1 MPSVTFTEP
10 GPIRAVL
17 FDFHS
22 TLVDQ
27 GDPVTWLELAW
38 SRAGRQ
44 GDPVDVL
51 GVDGRDRL
59 ASWVNRIWE
68 HVREVDPHNERDLSP
83 NRHREVYDTLMER
96 VDAIDDE
103 LSQALYECLLE
114 PWIPY
119 VDTVPVLTELRR
131 RGVRIALVSNV
142 GIDIRPVLEAG
153 GLTGLLD
160 EVVLSYEAGSV
171 KPAAPIFE
179 RALEALGVP
188 AENAVMVG
196 DSPHDDAGA
205 ALIGVR
211 TLLLPRTSGERHGLD
226 IVLGLVP
233 EPSGE
238 DEAVE
243 NPR

>member
-1 MPSVTFTEP
+1 VTFGEP
-10 GPIRAVL
+10 GPITGVL

-38 SRAGRQ
+38 ARAGRE
-44 GDPVDVL
+44 GTPVDTL
-51 GVDGRDRL
+51 RVDGRDRL
-59 ASWVNRIWE
+59 AAWVNRIWE
-68 HVREVDPHNERDLSP
+68 HVREVDPDNERDLSP
-83 NRHREVYDTLMER
+83 VRHREVYDVLMER
-96 VDAIDDE
+96 VDAVDDE
-103 LSQALYECLLE
+103 LAQALYECLLE

-131 RGVRIALVSNV
+131 RGVRIALVSNI
-142 GIDIRPVLEAG
+142 GIDIRPLLDSA

-160 EVVLSYEAGSV
+160 AVVLSYEAGAV

-188 AENAVMVG
+188 AENALMVG

-205 ALIGVR
+205 ALIGIR

-233 EPSGE
+233 DPSVDEEP
-238 DEAVE
+238 VE
-243 NPR
+243 RLR

>member
-1 MPSVTFTEP
+1 MVTFTEP

-27 GDPVTWLELAW
+27 GDPVAWLDLAW
-38 SRAGRQ
+38 TRAGR
-44 GDPVDVL
+44 GSSALDDL
-51 GVDGRDRL
+51 GPERHAEL

-83 NRHREVYDTLMER
+83 TRHRQVYDTLMER
-96 VDAIDDE
+96 VDVIDDA
-103 LSQALYECLLE
+103 LAHALYECMLE
-114 PWIPY
+114 TWIPY
-119 VDTVPVLTELRR
+119 VDTIPVLTELRR
-131 RGVRIALVSNV
+131 RGARIALVSNV
-142 GIDIRPVLEAG
+142 GIDVRPVLEAG
-153 GLTGLLD
+153 GLTDLFD
-160 EVVLSYEAGSV
+160 AVVLSYEAGAV
-171 KPAAPIFE
+171 KPGAPIFE
-179 RALEALGVP
+179 RALDAVGVP
-188 AENAVMVG
+188 AGNALMVG

-233 EPSGE
+233 GSGE
-238 DEAVE
+238 
-243 NPR
+243 